1 MDVSARRGC
10 SAICAWD
17 CRAFLNYEGFAQVKG
32 KCVVTWAV
40 RYHLVVDDI
49 GRIGEE
55 SRQPVKSD
63 CKRVCLVALVLVLF
77 VPYACAANPATDR
90 GYREEPDFYIDLEN
104 IAEIVRELASEKYA
118 GRLPGTPGNWAAVE
132 YVADYFGQLGLDCPE
147 GLDRYLQFYIQP
159 VRMLGR
165 APVLE
170 ILDEAGNVMSDF
182 SYVQQYAPAP
192 KQGWMVC
199 KEVVGEGVVL
209 KSLSHI
215 NEIEDGKILLIPR
228 SISESA
234 ADMYILFTR
243 LNWREEEDAP
253 RFAGMIMETDISET
267 GYFPVYGLVS
277 RDVEFQDRD
286 AHTSPGPLI
295 FKCDVGVFSKLVK
308 ASEQG
313 HRIRMDWNF
322 AVQDVAAANVVAV
335 LPGPDGQVS
344 GDYVIIGA
352 HIDHMGSNMDGTY
365 NPGAMDNASGV
376 AAMMEIA
383 RLLSEAEDR
392 PRRAVVF
399 IALNGEE
406 EGMWGSRHYAQNPC
420 YPLGESVMINIDNIG
435 SKHDVPLVIEEYAM
449 MLTRIVYHLYGIAL
463 QHGID
468 VEMCSGSM
476 CDNASFAL
484 AGIEAVSLVDPD
496 YSYGFH
502 GPADTPDRVDPRRI
516 GRIIDVILNYLYT
529 Y

>member
-1 MDVSARRGC
+1 M
-10 SAICAWD
+10 I
-17 CRAFLNYEGFAQVKG
+17 
-32 KCVVTWAV
+32 T
-40 RYHLVVDDI
+40 
-49 GRIGEE
+49 
-55 SRQPVKSD
+55 D
-63 CKRVCLVALVLVLF
+63 CKRVCLVALVLVLCA
-77 VPYACAANPATDR
+77 PYVCAANSPTGR
-90 GYREEPDFYIDLEN
+90 TYREEPDFHVDVEN
-104 IAEIVRELASEKYA
+104 IDKIVRELASEKYA

-132 YVADYFGQLGLDCPE
+132 YVADYFGRLGLACPE
-147 GLDRYLQFYIQP
+147 GLDGYLQRYIQP
-159 VRMLGR
+159 VRMLRR
-165 APVLE
+165 APALE

-182 SYVQQYAPAP
+182 SYVLQYAPAP

-209 KSLSHI
+209 ESLSHV
-215 NEIEDGKILLIPR
+215 NEIEDGKILLIPL
-228 SISESA
+228 SVSENT
-234 ADMYILFTR
+234 ADMHILFTR
-243 LNWREEEDAP
+243 LNWKEEEDAP
-253 RFAGMIMETDISET
+253 RFAGIVIETDTSET
-267 GYFPVYGLVS
+267 GYFPAYGIVS
-277 RDVEFQDRD
+277 EDVEFQDRD
-286 AHTSPGPLI
+286 AHASPGPLI

-308 ASEQG
+308 ASQQG
-313 HRIRMDWNF
+313 HRIKMDWNF
-322 AVQDVAAANVVAV
+322 AVEDVAAANVVAV
-335 LPGPDGQVS
+335 LPGPDGQVD

-383 RLLSEAEDR
+383 RLLAETSVR

-406 EGMWGSRHYAQNPC
+406 QGMWGSRHYAQNPC

-449 MLTRIVYHLYGIAL
+449 MLTRIVYHLYGIAM
-463 QHGID
+463 QYRID
-468 VEMCSGSM
+468 SEMSSGSM

-484 AGIEAVSLVDPD
+484 AGIEAVSLIHPD

-516 GRIIDVILNYLYT
+516 AQVVDIVLNYLYT